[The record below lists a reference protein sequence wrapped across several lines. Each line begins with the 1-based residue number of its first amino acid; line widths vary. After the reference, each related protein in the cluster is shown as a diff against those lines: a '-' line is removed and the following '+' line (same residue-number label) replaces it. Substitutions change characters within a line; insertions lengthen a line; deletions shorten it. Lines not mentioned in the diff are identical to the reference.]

1 MLDLDELEAKAK
13 AAGPAWVKD
22 GPWAETCVRPAEV
35 LALIRELR
43 EARAAVAAERE
54 ACAAQVQ
61 GWNTAMT
68 DKLATE
74 VERLRGCLEYAR
86 DYVDSLVENGEAA
99 HAVGLLLDIDGFL
112 SGPSPAPV
120 ANEACGAPGG
130 PVL

>member
-22 GPWAETCVRPAEV
+22 GPWAETCVQPAEV

-54 ACAAQVQ
+54 ACA
-61 GWNTAMT
+61 
-68 DKLATE
+68 E